1 MKEVKYATREEW
13 LAARRHILTS
23 TDVGAIV
30 GVSKFSSAASVFA
43 SKVAGMEGE
52 ENEHMVVGR
61 AVQPGI
67 AAAYQTIR
75 MLREPDEPVDIVDID
90 GFALFF
96 TGDGRHGTSLDCLQ
110 TVGQR
115 GIGVLEIKATSGYP
129 DEPYEEWI
137 TQVQWQ
143 MYVTGCEYATIAA
156 LCGGSS
162 LRYWDVT
169 PDVDLIEPLKVAAD
183 AFWEQHILQGVPP
196 APDGSDSARRA
207 VRSMFP
213 TSVPGSEVT
222 LTVEDLDAVM
232 EIQAAKDAIDQY
244 KRRADALED
253 GLKLKMG
260 TSESA
265 YLPNG
270 WKLTWKSAERAGY
283 YVKPS
288 QTRTFRIV
296 VPKR

>member
-1 MKEVKYATREEW
+1 MKEIKYATREEW

-30 GVSKFSSAASVFA
+30 GVSKWASASSVFA

-61 AVQPGI
+61 SVQPGI

-75 MLREPDEPVDIVDID
+75 MLRNPDEPVDIVNID
-90 GFALFF
+90 GHALFF
-96 TGDGRHGTSLDCLQ
+96 TDDGRHGTSLDCLQ
-110 TVGQR
+110 TIGTR
-115 GIGVLEIKATSGYP
+115 GIGVLEIKATSGFP
-129 DEPYEEWI
+129 EEPYDEWV

-143 MYVTGCEYATIAA
+143 MYVTGCEYGTIAA
-156 LCGGSS
+156 LCGGTSM
-162 LRYWDVT
+162 RFWDIT

-183 AFWEQHILQGVPP
+183 AFWAQHVLSGVPP

-213 TSVPGSEVT
+213 TSIPGTEVT

-232 EIQAAKDAIDQY
+232 EIQAAKEAIDAY
-244 KRRADALED
+244 RKRADALED

-260 TSESA
+260 NAETA

-270 WKLTWKSAERAGY
+270 WKLTWKSSERKGY
-283 YVKPS
+283 YVQPA

-296 VPKR
+296 VPKP